1 MTPNPTQR
9 QRTPI
14 AAAVAGALFALLAA
28 QSPTL
33 DARERGAA
41 AQRPARAM
49 AQRPSRRARR
59 SHARPRPSA
68 PTMATSATR
77 R

>member
-49 AQRPSRRARR
+49 AQRPQP
-59 SHARPRPSA
+59 ARPPVSRTTRPSA
-68 PTMATSATR
+68 PTLATSATR